1 MTTVLSWSLYTHN
14 GNLTWKTMSRL
25 FLSKRVTGAL
35 KRDVP
40 HATMEWELLW
50 KRCKNFCTNLAFI
63 YCVNK
68 MCSKHLQCCKK
79 NSFNASTLC
88 TWFHLHAITSFLHD
102 KPQIISTVHK
112 LHSKLNATAAYIIM
126 ARCLVHKKKL
136 TSV

>member
-1 MTTVLSWSLYTHN
+1 MTTVLLWSLYTHN

-25 FLSKRVTGAL
+25 FLKKHVTSAL

-88 TWFHLHAITSFLHD
+88 TWSSCNHIFSPWQTTNNINRL
-102 KPQIISTVHK
+102 

-126 ARCLVHKKKL
+126 ARCLVDKKNL
-136 TSV
+136 PSV